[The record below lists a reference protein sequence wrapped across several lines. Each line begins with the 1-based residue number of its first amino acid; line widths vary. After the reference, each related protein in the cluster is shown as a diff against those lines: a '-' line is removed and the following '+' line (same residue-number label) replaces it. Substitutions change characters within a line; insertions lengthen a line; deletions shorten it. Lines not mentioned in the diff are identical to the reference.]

1 MIKTS
6 HTARRLSCSV
16 FAASTLLIS
25 AQFASAAPVDASIIA
40 FRAAAT
46 AANIEDIAGL
56 AKTTAA
62 GFTSGAVKANSKN
75 VKSLAAFAADS
86 IIAKITNAA
95 ENRPD
100 NKADE
105 IGEVGAVII
114 DALAGTVKVAT
125 KSKKAKP
132 LIITAMKGLLN
143 TAKQTAELFGTTIF
157 RDVAGSV
164 SLNIAN
170 NTGFAAIRPKL
181 EKALKKAKTQKKIAG
196 KTNAVAI
203 QLGVNEGFLNDAV
216 ANAKYETDTVI
227 DPETDTRP
235 A

>member
-16 FAASTLLIS
+16 YAASTLLIS
-25 AQFASAAPVDASIIA
+25 AQFATAAPVDPQIVA

-46 AANIEDIAGL
+46 AANIEDIPGL
-56 AKTTAA
+56 AKAVAA
-62 GFTSGAVKANSKN
+62 QFGPGTIKANNKN
-75 VKSLAAFAADS
+75 VKSLAVFGADA
-86 IIAKITNAA
+86 IIAKITDATTNRAA
-95 ENRPD
+95 
-100 NKADE
+100 NKGDE
-105 IGEVGAVII
+105 IGELAAVII
-114 DALAGTVKVAT
+114 DGLASSVKVAT
-125 KSKKAKP
+125 KILKAKP
-132 LIITAMKGLLN
+132 LIIQAIKGALN
-143 TAKQTAELFGTTIF
+143 TAKQTTELFGTTVI

-164 SLNIAN
+164 ALNIAN
-170 NTGFAAIRPKL
+170 NTSFAAIRPKL
-181 EKALKKAKTQKKIAG
+181 EKSLKKKLTQKKLAG

-203 QLGVNEGFLNDAV
+203 QLGINEGFLNDAV